1 MFNAPVR
8 SPLASRKTTMI
19 DSFQKL
25 AGRIRP
31 LRFVAMGA
39 GVLLTVAA
47 GALIFLSDHHEND
60 RYLIPC
66 AVGVLW
72 CLSAYVFVSTFESV
86 PEKAETARGFWH
98 RLGRRLHRG
107 WYWLLAFVFV
117 GSTVAALLLTMRLV
131 SIWFKDY

>member
-1 MFNAPVR
+1 
-8 SPLASRKTTMI
+8 MI

-31 LRFVAMGA
+31 LRFVAMGT
-39 GVLLTVAA
+39 GTILGLLAA
-47 GALIFLSDHHEND
+47 ALILFGDGREND

-72 CLSAYVFVSTFESV
+72 CLSAYAFVSTFESV
-86 PEKAETARGFWH
+86 PARAETIRGFWR

-107 WYWLLAFVFV
+107 WYWLLAFVFMA
-117 GSTVAALLLTMRLV
+117 SSVAALLLTMRLV
-131 SIWFKDY
+131 SVWFQDY